1 MIPQLFKHQSRALEA
16 AGRFNSRLIFRLPG
30 TGKTR
35 IGIEI
40 INDQLRREGNSSIL
54 WVCPANLIAQ
64 LKEVFSEFGV
74 VFYDLFTDKKFHAG
88 RCAICSYD
96 MLRLNCRFV
105 CSQTW
110 NLVLCDE
117 IHRGKSNVAQTNH
130 ALWRLRKRAVR
141 WYGFTGTP
149 FQNSPY
155 EFFELVSL
163 CVGSHIGTA
172 CEFCLQYKHLKH
184 TPIRNFLRR
193 LGLHL
198 NRVNQGPVVG
208 IRDKD
213 KLRFYL
219 SDIVDYI
226 PPEQYLD
233 ECRLPK
239 ILTST
244 IQTPL
249 TSSEEEEYLSVLS
262 GFNRKKKYKSFFTDD
277 IGDEYIENCFNG
289 LNALRMVALRE
300 SKPGAV
306 ADILHGIRQE
316 NFSAKI
322 LIFCNFVE
330 HGLNILSREL
340 NKRGIPHIL
349 YDGKVSA
356 AKRSEYIADF
366 RNGRRNVMLLSPVGF
381 EGLDLYGTTHIIVV
395 DPHYNPERTKQLTSR
410 AIRAFS
416 NVREIKIIKLQS
428 ISRKIKKPLIDEIIE
443 NIAARKSKVA
453 GFLEDVLR

>member
-40 INDQLRREGNSSIL
+40 IMDQLRREGNSRIL

-74 VFYDLFTDKKFHAG
+74 DLYDLFPDRNFHAG

-105 CSQTW
+105 CTAPW
-110 NLVLCDE
+110 DLVICDE

-130 ALWRLRKRAVR
+130 ALWQLRKRAAR

-163 CVGSHIGTA
+163 CVGSHIGAA
-172 CEFCLQYKHLKH
+172 CEFCLQYKYPKH
-184 TPIRNFLRR
+184 TPIRNFLRQLGMR
-193 LGLHL
+193 LH
-198 NRVNQGPVVG
+198 RVNQGPVVG

-213 KLRFYL
+213 KLRLYL
-219 SDIVDYI
+219 SDVVDYI
-226 PPEQYLD
+226 PPDRYLD
-233 ECRLPK
+233 ECRLPN

-244 IQTPL
+244 VRIPL
-249 TSSEEEEYLSVLS
+249 TPREETEYLSVLS
-262 GFNRKKKYKSFFTDD
+262 RFNRKKKYKFFFTDD
-277 IGDEYIENCFNG
+277 IGDEYLENCFNG
-289 LNALRMVALRE
+289 LNTLRTVALRE
-300 SKPGAV
+300 SKPEAV
-306 ADILHGIRQE
+306 ADILRGIKQE
-316 NFSAKI
+316 DSSARI

-330 HGLNILSREL
+330 RGLNVLSGEL
-340 NKRGIPHIL
+340 KKRDIEHIL

-356 AKRSEYIADF
+356 TKRSEYIADF
-366 RNGRRNVMLLSPVGF
+366 HQGKRNVMLLSPVGF